1 MLKKLLKLN
10 CFEEIKNY
18 DLLNTNKLHNMTTH
32 FGIKRKLGCKK
43 GISVAM
49 KFIVLLLAI
58 VAGLQGGK

>member
-1 MLKKLLKLN
+1 MT
-10 CFEEIKNY
+10 KN
-18 DLLNTNKLHNMTTH
+18 